1 MSDETQKWTIPNG
14 HAIASS
20 ATDKLP
26 AVSGMGVAVEDAKS
40 TLSQPDVAGM
50 MAGALKSIADNTCC
64 GNYQEAAL
72 VAKKA
77 LTVYE
82 QTKSGWMPIETAPKD
97 EYVRIK
103 NAYFEADGF
112 YDSRDKKW
120 FFVRTGTDLYI
131 EITPQPTHWLIQPP
145 TSETENE

>member
-82 QTKSGWMPIETAPKD
+82 QTKSGWMPIE
-97 EYVRIK
+97 
-103 NAYFEADGF
+103 ADCF